1 MSENTLASEVID
13 TSANEQSQAERT
25 YTQREVD
32 DMMART
38 RSAVTKKVASKYEEL
53 GDPDEL
59 RSIVESHR
67 KHQQD
72 QQLKRGEFDKILQD
86 VVSKKDL
93 EIQKRDKMIETFK
106 VETPIVDAAAR
117 YRAVNPEQVKAL
129 IRNQVRLNADGD
141 VEVLDDRGEV
151 KRDDNGRPV
160 DVDFIVQDFLNR
172 NPHFVQPAPST
183 TAARSSLNVQTSS
196 TDLGSLDLKNPEHR
210 KIYAE
215 QRGFRK

>member
-13 TSANEQSQAERT
+13 TSTNEQSQAERT

-38 RSAVTKKVASKYEEL
+38 RSATMKKVATKYEDL

-86 VVSKKDL
+86 VVSKKDV
-93 EIQKRDKMIETFK
+93 EIQKRDKIIETFK
-106 VETPIVDAAAR
+106 VESPLVDAAAR

-141 VEVLDDRGEV
+141 VEVVDDRGEV
-151 KRDDNGRPV
+151 RRDDNGRPV
-160 DVDFIVQDFLNR
+160 NVDFLVQDFLNR

-183 TAARSSLNVQTSS
+183 TAARSTLNVQNNSV
-196 TDLGSLDLKNPEHR
+196 DLGSLDLKNPEHR

-215 QRGFRK
+215 QRRFRK